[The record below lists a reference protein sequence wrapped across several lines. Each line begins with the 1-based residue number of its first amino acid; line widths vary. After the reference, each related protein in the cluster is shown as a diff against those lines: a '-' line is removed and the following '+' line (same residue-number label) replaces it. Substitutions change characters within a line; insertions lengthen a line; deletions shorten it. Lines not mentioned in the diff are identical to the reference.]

1 MLVLLTS
8 GLAASGT
15 GRMLGLPQEPA
26 CGPEPARAVLVF
38 KCGGGFFFFFFLVLQ
53 HLLHFQKI
61 LGEKNAKFFQQQSF
75 GF

>member
-1 MLVLLTS
+1 MKRGQSAAAASLAGRPQLPSCLPLPLLMLVLLTS

-38 KCGGGFFFFFFLVLQ
+38 KCGGGGGFFFF
-53 HLLHFQKI
+53 
-61 LGEKNAKFFQQQSF
+61 
-75 GF
+75 